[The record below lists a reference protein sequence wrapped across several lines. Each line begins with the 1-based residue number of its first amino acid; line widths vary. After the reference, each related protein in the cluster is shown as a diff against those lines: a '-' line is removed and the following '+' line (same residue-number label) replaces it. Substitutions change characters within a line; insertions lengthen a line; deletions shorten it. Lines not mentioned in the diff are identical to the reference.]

1 MIKTSVFALI
11 FFLFCIFVF
20 PQQITEESVVIN
32 IEVPVRVFDR
42 GEFIDNLRMENFEI
56 FEDGIPQKIEA
67 VYLIKKKNVER
78 SEEKKRFSPKTS
90 RNFYIFF
97 EINEYTPKLG
107 NALEYFIQN
116 VIYPDDYLTI
126 VTPLKTYR
134 MKGKSLELMPR
145 NEIIKQMKDL
155 LRKDSMMGNSEYSQ
169 VVRELESLSKSLAA
183 TISNDDTIKRSDE
196 STFIGLENL
205 SINEQLTYYE
215 QLLSKLEN
223 LRRVEQQKLLE
234 FADFLKDREGQK
246 YVYMF
251 YQREFIPQI
260 EPNILTQYISMYQDD
275 PSIQQTVAGLFD
287 FFRRDVTFDLDLV
300 KQTFADSSISIHF
313 LFISTPTKQ
322 TYGIR
327 FVEKSDD
334 IFSAFKEMAQATGG
348 FIDSSSNADSLF
360 QKALKSSENY
370 YLLYYSPLNYRTDG
384 SFREIEV
391 RVKGKEKNYKVSHRV
406 GYFAN

>member
-1 MIKTSVFALI
+1 MIKTSIFVLI

-32 IEVPVRVFDR
+32 IEVPVRIFDR
-42 GEFIDNLRMENFEI
+42 GEFVDNLHMENFEI

-78 SEEKKRFSPKTS
+78 SEEKRRFFPKTS

-97 EINEYTPKLG
+97 EISEYTPKLG

-126 VTPLKTYR
+126 VTPIKTYR
-134 MKGKSLELMPR
+134 MKGKALELMSR
-145 NEIIKQMKDL
+145 KEIAQQMKGL
-155 LRKDSMMGNSEYSQ
+155 LRKDALMGNSEYNE
-169 VVRELESLSKSLAA
+169 VVRELESLAKSLAA
-183 TISNDDTIKRSDE
+183 TISNDETIRRSDD
-196 STFIGLENL
+196 SAFIGLENL

-215 QLLSKLEN
+215 QLLSKLGN
-223 LRRVEQQKLLE
+223 LRRVEQQKLLK
-234 FADFLKDREGQK
+234 FADLLKDKEGQK
-246 YVYMF
+246 HVYMF
-251 YQREFIPQI
+251 YQREFVPQI
-260 EPNILTQYISMYQDD
+260 EPNILNQYISAYQDD
-275 PSIQQTVAGLFD
+275 PSIQLTVANLFN
-287 FFRRDVTFDLDLV
+287 FFRRDVTFDLDRV
-300 KQTFADSSISIHF
+300 KQAFADSSISIHF
-313 LFISTPTKQ
+313 LFISTPTKH

-327 FVEKSDD
+327 FVEQSDD
-334 IFSAFKEMAQATGG
+334 IFSAFKEMARATGG
-348 FIDSSSNADSLF
+348 FMETSANADTLF

-391 RVKGKEKNYKVSHRV
+391 RIKGKNYKVSHRM

>member
-1 MIKTSVFALI
+1 MLI
-11 FFLFCIFVF
+11 FFLLCIFVF

-32 IEVPVRVFDR
+32 IEVPVRIFDR
-42 GEFIDNLRMENFEI
+42 DEFVDNLRMENFEI

-78 SEEKKRFSPKTS
+78 SEEKRRFFPKTS

-97 EINEYTPKLG
+97 EISEYTPKLG

-126 VTPLKTYR
+126 VTPMKTYR
-134 MKGKSLELMPR
+134 MKGKALELMSR
-145 NEIIKQMKDL
+145 KEIAQQMKGL
-155 LRKDSMMGNSEYSQ
+155 LRKDALMGNSEYNE
-169 VVRELESLSKSLAA
+169 VVRELESLAKSLAA
-183 TISNDDTIKRSDE
+183 TISNDETIRRSDD
-196 STFIGLENL
+196 SAFIGLENL

-215 QLLSKLEN
+215 QLLSKLGN
-223 LRRVEQQKLLE
+223 LRRVEQQKLLK
-234 FADFLKDREGQK
+234 FADLLKDKEGQK

-251 YQREFIPQI
+251 YQREFVPQI
-260 EPNILTQYISMYQDD
+260 EPNILNQYINAYQDN
-275 PSIQQTVAGLFD
+275 PSIQQTVADLFN
-287 FFRRDVTFDLDLV
+287 FFRRDVTFDLDRV
-300 KQTFADSSISIHF
+300 KQAFADSSISIHF
-313 LFISTPTKQ
+313 LFISTPTKH

-327 FVEKSDD
+327 FVEQSDD
-334 IFSAFKEMAQATGG
+334 IFSAFKEMARATGG
-348 FIDSSSNADSLF
+348 FMETSANADTLF

-391 RVKGKEKNYKVSHRV
+391 RIKGKNYKVSHRM